1 MLQRV
6 IRDPGG
12 NSLIRVIPELCGPGR
27 TVVNGS
33 VLLVPAGTQAFVAL
47 NGQVVGP
54 YWPGR
59 YELMT
64 GVDPFFVR
72 LCNLMTGGEAPVSV
86 TVFFVSTQKTKFMQL
101 GTGPIPFEERRYH
114 LTMEALASCSLAY
127 RITDPLRTLETMVGT
142 YQAVFSDDLAG

>member
-54 YWPGR
+54 Y
-59 YELMT
+59 
-64 GVDPFFVR
+64 
-72 LCNLMTGGEAPVSV
+72 
-86 TVFFVSTQKTKFMQL
+86 
-101 GTGPIPFEERRYH
+101 
-114 LTMEALASCSLAY
+114 
-127 RITDPLRTLETMVGT
+127 
-142 YQAVFSDDLAG
+142 